1 MRTKLLLADDSIT
14 IQKVVGIIFASED
27 YELVIVDTGN
37 AVLARAREFMP
48 DVLLIDAVMP
58 GMTGYE
64 VCEEV
69 RRDPAL
75 KAVPILLLTGAFE
88 AFDDDKAKQCGADD
102 FISKPFESQQ
112 LIDKVSELIDL
123 GRRRAL
129 AVRPPAS
136 EAAEPVQPVAVK
148 PVPSTPVP
156 HPLPT
161 VAAPAAQTAPA
172 AADVFSLGAEPA
184 QASAPPAAAAHDFE
198 FEMVEG
204 TAEDDLWGAFDLED
218 EAEGA
223 AADFDESAF
232 AVEPLAGE
240 EDEAGELF
248 GFADEPEAAS
258 PSPVDSAEG
267 FAAEWGSGSDTAFSF
282 AEEEPPVL
290 SPLPPKQDEFIVETV
305 SNAGQD
311 LADVAAYA
319 PPAEQEFDLQFAPE
333 EDFMPSEHSLTSF
346 ATTPLPVASPAGVA
360 PESTFAPGEEFVP
373 APEAP
378 TPAAVPS
385 APAPGAPVALS
396 EAQLSD
402 LVSRISRDIIEKIA
416 WEVVPDLAETIIKE
430 EIRKI
435 KEGV

>member
-27 YELVIVDTGN
+27 YELVIVDTGT
-37 AVLARAREFMP
+37 AALTRAREFMP
-48 DVLLIDAVMP
+48 DLLLIDAVMP

-64 VCEEV
+64 VCEEA

-136 EAAEPVQPVAVK
+136 EAAEPVLPVAEK
-148 PVPSTPVP
+148 PVPPTPMP
-156 HPLPT
+156 HPAP
-161 VAAPAAQTAPA
+161 VVEAPAARTAPEA
-172 AADVFSLGAEPA
+172 VDVFSFGTEPA
-184 QASAPPAAAAHDFE
+184 QTSAPPAAAAHDFE

-223 AADFDESAF
+223 AADFDETAF

-240 EDEAGELF
+240 EDAAEELF

-258 PSPVDSAEG
+258 PSPEDSAEG
-267 FAAEWGSGSDTAFSF
+267 FAAEWGGESDSAFSF

-290 SPLPPKQDEFIVETV
+290 APLPPEQDEFIVETV
-305 SNAGQD
+305 DSAGQD

-333 EDFMPSEHSLTSF
+333 EDFMPSEHSLTPF
-346 ATTPLPVASPAGVA
+346 ATAPIPVPPPAGEA
-360 PESTFAPGEEFVP
+360 PESIFAPEEEFVP
-373 APEAP
+373 APEELAP
-378 TPAAVPS
+378 APVPS